1 MNSTQLKSLK
11 NLPIMPK
18 LERLDLNDNFI
29 EDGFDLIAERCI
41 ELKTLKICNNKIKDI
56 NQINFL
62 ASLQK
67 LSSLDLSNNPVSFN

>member
-1 MNSTQLKSLK
+1 MTRDA
-11 NLPIMPK
+11 I
-18 LERLDLNDNFI
+18 FI

-62 ASLQK
+62 L
-67 LSSLDLSNNPVSFN
+67 VG